1 MASWFSSPAKT
12 EQGPASPGSTGSERT
27 QQPPSMKSSK
37 TVSLAEAQLDGV
49 VKKPHLMT
57 RSAMLELENKHNDG
71 ASTVMDDEVIGK

>member
-1 MASWFSSPAKT
+1 MPQEGLASPA
-12 EQGPASPGSTGSERT
+12 GSAGSERT

-71 ASTVMDDEVIGK
+71 ASTVMDDDIIGKEEL